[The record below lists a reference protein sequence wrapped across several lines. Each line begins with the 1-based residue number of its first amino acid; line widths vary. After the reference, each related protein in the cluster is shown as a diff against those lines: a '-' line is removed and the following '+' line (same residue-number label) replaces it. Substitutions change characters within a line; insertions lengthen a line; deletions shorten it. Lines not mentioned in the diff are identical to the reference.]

1 MPKQA
6 RRRAPAQ
13 GPSTSLLDL
22 WRGDLSEV
30 IAAFLPLKAIATMP
44 VSRRFRDRHPVILF
58 SVARRHGALR
68 AGTGAL
74 LDAVAATG
82 RDWSRFSSDA
92 ADDAWDALPTGRP
105 DGNFTCSTYESGGV
119 RHIQI
124 GTTARTGH
132 GGGLVRTFASAERLC
147 LRRVKYRFSFSDPT
161 PDASIQDPDQHA
173 FAYFCLND
181 NGGMFVCPANTPTNY
196 ALKSFDDEENEDVDE
211 LPHVAPDIVYDVI
224 ITFDWTR
231 SRDDD
236 FFWANVLVKG
246 EDRSRSRTRFRC
258 EWEPLERVELYNFS
272 PGIARYTA
280 IEVEY
285 SEMTSRDGRFAD
297 PDSE

>member
-1 MPKQA
+1 M
-6 RRRAPAQ
+6 R
-13 GPSTSLLDL
+13 
-22 WRGDLSEV
+22 
-30 IAAFLPLKAIATMP
+30 
-44 VSRRFRDRHPVILF
+44 
-58 SVARRHGALR
+58 
-68 AGTGAL
+68 
-74 LDAVAATG
+74 
-82 RDWSRFSSDA
+82 
-92 ADDAWDALPTGRP
+92 
-105 DGNFTCSTYESGGV
+105 NFD
-119 RHIQI
+119 H
-124 GTTARTGH
+124 
-132 GGGLVRTFASAERLC
+132 AELLC
-147 LRRVKYRFSFSDPT
+147 LRRVKYRFSFSDPA

-181 NGGMFVCPANTPTNY
+181 NGGMFVCPTLTGGY
-196 ALKSFDDEENEDVDE
+196 VLKSFDDEENEDVDQ
-211 LPHVAPDIVYDVI
+211 LPRVAPDIFYDVI

>member
-1 MPKQA
+1 MAKQA
-6 RRRAPAQ
+6 RQRAPTP

-82 RDWSRFSSDA
+82 RDWKRFCSDA
-92 ADDAWDALPTGRP
+92 ADDAWDTLPAAIPSGS
-105 DGNFTCSTYESGGV
+105 FTCSTNTSGGV

-124 GTTARTGH
+124 GTTERTGH
-132 GGGLVRTFASAERLC
+132 GGGLVRRFDPAGRLC

-161 PDASIQDPDQHA
+161 PDAGQSGMHA
-173 FAYFCLND
+173 FAYFCMNED
-181 NGGMFVCPANTPTNY
+181 GGLYVCPTSTGY
-196 ALKSFDDEENEDVDE
+196 ALKSFNTDDVPDDQF
-211 LPHVAPDIVYDVI
+211 PRVAPDTWYEVT
-224 ITFDWTR
+224 ITYDWTTALGH
-231 SRDDD
+231 DKM
-236 FFWANVLVKG
+236 WMVVVVMG
-246 EDRSRSRTRFRC
+246 EDGNGITYRTRC
-258 EWEPLERVELYNFS
+258 SCEPLTAITLYNFG
-272 PGIARYTA
+272 PGVARYTA
-280 IEVEY
+280 IEVKY
-285 SEMTSRDGRFAD
+285 SKQTSHDRRFA
-297 PDSE
+297 SWTGVVV